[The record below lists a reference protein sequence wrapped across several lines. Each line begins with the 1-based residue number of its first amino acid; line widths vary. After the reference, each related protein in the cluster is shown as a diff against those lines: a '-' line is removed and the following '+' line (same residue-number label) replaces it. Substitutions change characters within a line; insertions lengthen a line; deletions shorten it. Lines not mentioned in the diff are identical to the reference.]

1 MAVWDSCLELVILD
15 DITGDR
21 GVRENV
27 ATYDAAGLTK
37 GCILNQNTAFIFS
50 IPQIGF
56 SYF

>member
-1 MAVWDSCLELVILD
+1 MGFVPRVILD

-21 GVRENV
+21 VRENV

-56 SYF
+56 SYY